1 LHLADETGIEAGR
14 LQLLLLELR
23 EAIAARALE
32 ESALRFPPNHPFWSQ
47 FPADGGRQVAASLY
61 SMGYRFDGRDAWANE
76 RVPTIRELGV
86 ALSQVGLDPRM
97 LRRPSGEEAIGSL
110 WQGTTVVVEEYL
122 AARAPDL
129 DLQQVMACLGQRGA
143 RLSELWDMWGRLRPL
158 LLTPGA

>member
-1 LHLADETGIEAGR
+1 MEAGR

-23 EAIAARALE
+23 EAIATRALE

-61 SMGYRFDGRDAWANE
+61 SMGYRFDGHGGWAND

-86 ALSQVGLDPRM
+86 ALSQVGLDPRL
-97 LRRPSGEEAIGSL
+97 LRRPAGQEALVTL

-129 DLQQVMACLGQRGA
+129 ELQQVIACLGSRAA

-158 LLTPGA
+158 LLTPSA